1 MLIILVSQTFSGTW
15 SVKMHGLIVPPEV
28 RNNSRN
34 SVLLDCQYSL
44 NHTEKDG
51 MILKWYFNGLT
62 IYQWIPPARPQ
73 VTI

>member
-1 MLIILVSQTFSGTW
+1 
-15 SVKMHGLIVPPEV
+15 MHGLIVPPEV

-73 VTI
+73 VKMSVSESLEFCIVNI